1 MSKIAKSNMTVDGSA
16 VHMSMPFAKV
26 DKAQRLVSGFATLD
40 NVDTQDDVV
49 LAEASRKAFER
60 ARGNIREMHQ
70 PLAVGRMVDF
80 REDEYYDSDAKKF
93 YRGIFVTA
101 RVSEGAEDTWKK
113 VLDGTLTGFSIGG
126 NINEASN
133 EFSKDAGKS
142 VRIIKDYDLVELSL
156 VDNPANQLAN
166 VLSIQKTATGS
177 VVKGM
182 AVETQIE
189 NVFVCSKHDE
199 DVVTVRETEAENCPL
214 CGNKME
220 NAGWFETG
228 ADRTEKVQSI
238 VEKFLNPET
247 EAAPISEQD
256 GGVVMSVKKNDDA
269 KVEAAPAEAAEL
281 TETVGT
287 EGVEETGEVEAAGT
301 EEETSEEV
309 VETPAEEEEA
319 ETPEEVTDEG
329 EAISKALDELKETV
343 QSSLEKTRNE
353 TAETIAALETKV
365 TDATQQFLAKA
376 SELDEKMNEFG
387 TKLEASK
394 SRLADLENALEKMNK
409 ADAVKKSVGLVD
421 EPTGEVV
428 QKDASWNGAFSGKRG
443 GGNSPRFSVDNLM

>member
-1 MSKIAKSNMTVDGSA
+1 MSKIAKSAMTVDGNS
-16 VHMSMPFAKV
+16 VHVSMPFAKV
-26 DKAQRLVSGFATLD
+26 DEAQRLVSGFATLD
-40 NVDTQDDVV
+40 NIDSQGDVV
-49 LAEASRKAFER
+49 LSEASRKAFER

-80 REDEYYDSDAKKF
+80 REDEYYDTNDKKF

-126 NINEASN
+126 EINDASS
-133 EFSKDAGKS
+133 EFVKEAGKT
-142 VRIIKDYDLVELSL
+142 VRFIKDYDLVELSL

-199 DVVTVRETEAENCPL
+199 DVVTVRETEAENCPM
-214 CGNKME
+214 CGAKME

-238 VEKFLNPET
+238 VEKFLNPEM
-247 EAAPISEQD
+247 EAAPISNSE
-256 GGVVMSVKKNDDA
+256 GGVVMGVEKND
-269 KVEAAPAEAAEL
+269 KVEEKAEVTEPEAVEPEAE
-281 TETVGT
+281 
-287 EGVEETGEVEAAGT
+287 EVAGT
-301 EEETSEEV
+301 EETEEETTEEV
-309 VETPAEEEEA
+309 VEATDEEEA

-329 EAISKALDELKETV
+329 EAISKKIDELHDAVKE
-343 QSSLEKTRNE
+343 SLEKTSKE
-353 TAETIAALETKV
+353 TAETVAALEEKV
-365 TDATQQFLAKA
+365 TEATQQFLAKA
-376 SELDEKMNEFG
+376 SELDEKMTEFG

-394 SRLADLENALEKMNK
+394 SRLANLESALEKMNK
-409 ADAVKKSVGLVD
+409 ADAVKKSVDLSD
-421 EPTGEVV
+421 EETVEVV